1 MEDTKM
7 NHDNHT
13 HENHG
18 NAAMPHMHHDMPGRG
33 KRFATWTSWSS
44 WSSPVGLSVFCFLTS
59 LALWVTLS
67 ALINLTTF
75 IISASHYSEQG
86 GTPTQYQGSPTGSPS
101 LNSIPQ

>member
-1 MEDTKM
+1 MENPK
-7 NHDNHT
+7 
-13 HENHG
+13 
-18 NAAMPHMHHDMPGRG
+18 MHHNQDMEHGPAANTHSGMPSRS

-44 WSSPVGLSVFCFLTS
+44 WSSPVGLSIFCFLTA

-86 GTPTQYQGSPTGSPS
+86 QGAMPSQYQNSAPMGSLSM
-101 LNSIPQ
+101 NAVPQ